1 MLALQNLLQN
11 ILLSHKSTKSNLE
24 FTLSLYRAITV
35 LHRIIKCLNRIMH
48 SNMDLH
54 RVYTNEFWVFTAST
68 WFGIGGARCN
78 LICWENQIGE
88 QPVDRMSAKGW
99 KQLAKDSH
107 YIWGST
113 RSGVNTQI
121 PQGIH
126 ELTDRIRPEVIL
138 QRSSL
143 QSITEAVLHLW
154 YSSVQTLFR
163 PLQRCP

>member
-68 WFGIGGARCN
+68 YCGIGGARCN
-78 LICWENQIGE
+78 PSPWEDKIGE
-88 QPVDRMSAKGW
+88 KPV
-99 KQLAKDSH
+99 LL
-107 YIWGST
+107 YIGF
-113 RSGVNTQI
+113 
-121 PQGIH
+121 
-126 ELTDRIRPEVIL
+126 
-138 QRSSL
+138 
-143 QSITEAVLHLW
+143 
-154 YSSVQTLFR
+154 VQTLTVVCIRESQLLLYVLKSLTLVSILEDRHTMTFYSSELHFGIDGSFKIR
-163 PLQRCP
+163 YSMNFYLTWHRNYKRSK